1 MRQAE
6 RATRSGY
13 LSLEALIAPGR
24 TERELQVELEAQ
36 FLRGGADALAY
47 ESIVAAGTHS
57 AVLHFAPTA
66 RRLSEGDLLLV
77 DAGGE
82 YRGYASDITRTYAVS
97 GAFSPAQAELY
108 GIVQRA
114 LESAIE
120 GCRPGVE
127 WREIH
132 RAAALVVGDGL
143 VQLGILRGET
153 QSLFER
159 GAISLFFPHGIGHMV
174 GLGVRDA
181 GGVLRDRSDPGPGYP
196 RLRVDLPLAAGYTM
210 TVEPGIYFVPPILG
224 AKQTREELRDA
235 VNWERIEGMLSFGG
249 IRLED
254 NILITD
260 SGCEVLTRDVPLADV
275 EGL

>member
-1 MRQAE
+1 
-6 RATRSGY
+6 
-13 LSLEALIAPGR
+13 
-24 TERELQVELEAQ
+24 
-36 FLRGGADALAY
+36 
-47 ESIVAAGTHS
+47 
-57 AVLHFAPTA
+57 
-66 RRLSEGDLLLV
+66 
-77 DAGGE
+77 
-82 YRGYASDITRTYAVS
+82 
-97 GAFSPAQAELY
+97 
-108 GIVQRA
+108 
-114 LESAIE
+114 
-120 GCRPGVE
+120 
-127 WREIH
+127 
-132 RAAALVVGDGL
+132 
-143 VQLGILRGET
+143 
-153 QSLFER
+153 
-159 GAISLFFPHGIGHMV
+159 MV